1 MFRINYLINYSF
13 IHLFIY
19 LFISYE
25 LLIDIKIERE
35 KKLNYYI
42 TYMKIL
48 EEYDNIL

>member
-13 IHLFIY
+13 IY

-25 LLIDIKIERE
+25 LLIDTKIERE

>member
-13 IHLFIY
+13 IHS
-19 LFISYE
+19 FISYE
-25 LLIDIKIERE
+25 LLIDTKIERE

>member
-1 MFRINYLINYSF
+1 MFRINYLINYS
-13 IHLFIY
+13 FIY